1 MTTPAT
7 KVLTFEEWRNLPET
21 SQKYEIVDGVIIVP
35 LSPDAEHQWIRQ
47 ESFIRCREFARSS
60 RLGVFL
66 HAPLDL
72 VIQRSPLR
80 VRQPDI
86 MFLNSE
92 RTGIRGR
99 ADLKGRDPLE
109 VVPDIGIEILS
120 PSNTRRELEGRLTD
134 YHSIG
139 VYECWLISPEAET
152 AEIIDLR
159 GAEPRTS
166 AVFGSTDTLVTSLLP
181 GFELN
186 LGEIFN

>member
-7 KVLTFEEWRNLPET
+7 RVLTFEEWRSLPET
-21 SQKYEIVDGVIIVP
+21 KQKYEIVDGVMIVP
-35 LSPDAEHQWIRQ
+35 PGPDAEHQWIQQ

-72 VIQRSPLR
+72 VIQRNPLR

-99 ADLKGRDPLE
+99 ADLKGKSPLE
-109 VVPDIGIEILS
+109 VSPDIVIEVLS
-120 PSNTRRELEGRLTD
+120 PSNTRREMEDRLAD
-134 YHSIG
+134 YQSIS

-159 GAEPRTS
+159 GADPWTA
-166 AVFGSTDTLVTSLLP
+166 AVFGSKDVLVSSLLP

-186 LGEIFN
+186 LAEIFS